1 MIRRLQKD
9 TLKAFLPPRS
19 ETLLFCRPSA
29 EQCRLYKELTT
40 GSISDSLSTLTK
52 LRKLCSHPD
61 LLNGPSVG
69 ATSSQDASNC
79 TNAGKLDVLEG
90 LLSAIRS
97 ENPTDKVIVV
107 SNFTS
112 ALTVIDDYI
121 LKRKGWTSVRLDGT
135 TEQSTRQTLVDS
147 FNRSS
152 ADNGFVFLL
161 SSKAGGC
168 GLNLIGGKFVFV
180 KKKECVYTQLEA
192 HVLLH

>member
-40 GSISDSLSTLTK
+40 GSILDSLCTLTK

-69 ATSSQDASNC
+69 AIRSQDASSC
-79 TNAGKLDVLEG
+79 THAGKLDVLEG

-168 GLNLIGGKFVFV
+168 GLNLIGGKFVPV
-180 KKKECVYTQLEA
+180 NNDCVYTPLN
-192 HVLLH
+192 